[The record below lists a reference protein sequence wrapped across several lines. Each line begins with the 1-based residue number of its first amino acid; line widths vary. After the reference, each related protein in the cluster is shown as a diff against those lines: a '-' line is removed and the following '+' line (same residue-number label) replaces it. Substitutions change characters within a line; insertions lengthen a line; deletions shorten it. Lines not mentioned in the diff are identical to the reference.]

1 MNPTL
6 IRAFLVQR
14 LTSPLRMLFLAS
26 FILMPLLFVAA
37 APGIGYSP
45 LEDSFWFVIV
55 IGAGA
60 IGQDVSTGVLQLL
73 LARPIRRAEYVTSRW
88 LAIALGASG
97 ASLLQLG
104 LATAIL
110 SARGA
115 PPAWSDLAF
124 ALGHHV
130 TVAFGA
136 AASLVAF
143 SALVAGLGDVGFMIL
158 LSTAGQIVSSVAA
171 GMGIGWLN
179 SLGRGLHVAMG
190 PGIEFRRLIAPAPS
204 WSEPLAYLSTLTIAL
219 VIAMAILDRRELS
232 YASG

>member
-6 IRAFLVQR
+6 VRTFLVQR

-26 FILMPLLFVAA
+26 FVMMPLLFVAA
-37 APGIGYSP
+37 APGVGYSP

-55 IGAGA
+55 LGAGA
-60 IGQDVSTGVLQLL
+60 IGQDISSGVLQLL
-73 LARPIRRAEYVTSRW
+73 LARPIRRSEYVTSRW
-88 LAIALGASG
+88 LAVALGAT
-97 ASLLQLG
+97 AATLVQLG

-143 SALVAGLGDVGFMIL
+143 SALVPGLGDVGFLVLI
-158 LSTAGQIVSSVAA
+158 STAGQIVGSVAA
-171 GMGIGWLN
+171 GMGVGWLN
-179 SLGRGLHVAMG
+179 SLGRGLHIAMG

-204 WSEPLAYLSTLTIAL
+204 WSEPITFLSTLTVAL
-219 VIAMAILDRRELS
+219 VCAMLILDRRELS